1 MEKTGGGPD
10 SQRGDI
16 PVDFQMRIVSRQWD
30 IGLYS
35 WGNIEAI

>member
-10 SQRGDI
+10 SPRGDI
-16 PVDFQMRIVSRQWD
+16 PVMRIVNRQWG

-35 WGNIEAI
+35 WGDIEAI

>member
-1 MEKTGGGPD
+1 MEKTGGAPD

-16 PVDFQMRIVSRQWD
+16 PVDFQMRIVSRQWG

-35 WGNIEAI
+35 WGDIEAI